1 MQLDQT
7 LKKIVDGFT
16 HIEKCTPLAVA
27 PAQPV
32 LGTAPITV
40 LFWEG
45 PIARAYLATLRDCGY
60 KPQRIINLVSD
71 VDIANG
77 KTLLPWFPQ
86 IIRTPYCKVVH
97 QSRAHYWSRYIRKY
111 HPSFFSAIKNS
122 IVSDFNFRGEC
133 YEEAQTT
140 LPLSEYCEDVQD
152 VFIENLNDRRLAK
165 VLSKEVGTV
174 LFTGGGIV
182 PKNLLDIP
190 NLNFLH
196 VHPGKLPNYRGADCT
211 LWSWLISGRPSGSL
225 FYLAQGID
233 DGEVV
238 VSQYTPLSI
247 VPFDISGFD
256 VKTIYRAV
264 YAFLDPWVRALILR
278 QGIIMTMGLSRIEH
292 YPQNH
297 PECTNYHFMHD
308 ELKKCAFDKVF
319 RK

>member
-1 MQLDQT
+1 
-7 LKKIVDGFT
+7 
-16 HIEKCTPLAVA
+16 
-27 PAQPV
+27 
-32 LGTAPITV
+32 
-40 LFWEG
+40 
-45 PIARAYLATLRDCGY
+45 
-60 KPQRIINLVSD
+60 
-71 VDIANG
+71 
-77 KTLLPWFPQ
+77 
-86 IIRTPYCKVVH
+86 VVH